1 MRKLLA
7 IFIIAGAAPAG
18 AQNAPESLNVAMY
31 APAAA
36 FPDSSAR
43 LAYMQGLAKAV
54 QQKTGIPTSGKIY
67 VRLGDLVAAKP
78 DFAVIDGQCLAA
90 HSPGQIL
97 ASAVV
102 GGETAQ
108 PWALY
113 TRGGE
118 SLATLRG
125 KKLVYVKTGCR
136 DADFLDNAML
146 DGEVKTN
153 TFFGALVDKPDVSA
167 AVLTVRDYKAAD
179 AVFAP
184 APTARGLTKTYD
196 AGPVPNPGFVAM
208 KPFPAPLLE
217 GVRDA
222 VLSYGGGGGIDGW
235 RAAAPGGYQALGGRM
250 GARAKRPIFAAP
262 DVVRPFE
269 GDQDM
274 LVVPASKYE
283 QATVKT
289 HFWEPEPLVGAE

>member
-1 MRKLLA
+1 MRKLLP
-7 IFIIAGAAPAG
+7 ILFVAATAH
-18 AQNAPESLNVAMY
+18 AQTAPESLTVAMY

-36 FPDSSAR
+36 FSDSSSR

-54 QQKTGIPTSGKIY
+54 QQKTGVPTVGKIY
-67 VRLGDLVAAKP
+67 VRLGDLTAAKP
-78 DFAVIDGQCLAA
+78 DFAIIDGQCLAA
-90 HSPGQIL
+90 HSPNVGVQIL

-102 GGETAQ
+102 AGDVAQ

-136 DADFLDNAML
+136 DSEFLDNAML
-146 DGEVKTN
+146 DGEVKTAA
-153 TFFGALVDKPDVSA
+153 FFGALVDKPDVTG

-184 APTARGLTKTYD
+184 ATGARGLTKVYD
-196 AGPVPNPGFVAM
+196 AGPVPNSGFVAM
-208 KPFPAPLLE
+208 KPFPAALMD

-222 VLSYGGGGGIDGW
+222 VLGYGGGGGIDGW
-235 RAAAPGGYQALGGRM
+235 RAAAQGGYQALGARM
-250 GARAKRPIFAAP
+250 GARTKRPIFAAP
-262 DVVRPFE
+262 DVVRLD
-269 GDQDM
+269 DQDVV
-274 LVVPASKYE
+274 VVPASKYE
-283 QATVKT
+283 QATVKS
-289 HFWEPEPLVGAE
+289 HFWEPEPVIGAD